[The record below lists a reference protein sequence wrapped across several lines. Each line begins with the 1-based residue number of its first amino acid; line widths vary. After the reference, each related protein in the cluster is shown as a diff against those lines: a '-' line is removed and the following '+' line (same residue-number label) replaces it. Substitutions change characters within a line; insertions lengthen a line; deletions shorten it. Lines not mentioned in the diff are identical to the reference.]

1 MKLSRILPLLL
12 MLPRLA
18 MAWASAG
25 HQVIAAEAYRQLSP
39 QFKAQAIKVLKAHPD
54 YAKWQSAYHTNA
66 SFDVYAYIF
75 MRSSTWPD
83 EIRRRGNKYDHPNWH
98 FIDYPLRPPGFALE
112 PGPKPG
118 DDVLYGV
125 ARCEAVLS
133 DTQADPELRAASLS
147 FLIHLAGDMHQPPC
161 VAVSLRKATYTHGNI
176 LARKAFTI
184 SIPSEGQ
191 VQEADYFGLVS
202 GRSGD
207 KFAATKLTPVR
218 SELVDA
224 PYVKEFSLI
233 VECRLA
239 HVIELGL
246 HTQFVGEVMDVKAED
261 SVMAKG
267 GLLEITK
274 VKPLVFAP
282 DTQAYYGI
290 GNFVGHAFS
299 VGRAFE

>member
-1 MKLSRILPLLL
+1 MKKSLGAKTLVYPTPVFVVGTYDKEGKPNV
-12 MLPRLA
+12 MT
-18 MAWASAG
+18 ASWDG
-25 HQVIAAEAYRQLSP
+25 ICCS
-39 QFKAQAIKVLKAHPD
+39 
-54 YAKWQSAYHTNA
+54 
-66 SFDVYAYIF
+66 
-75 MRSSTWPD
+75 
-83 EIRRRGNKYDHPNWH
+83 
-98 FIDYPLRPPGFALE
+98 
-112 PGPKPG
+112 
-118 DDVLYGV
+118 
-125 ARCEAVLS
+125 
-133 DTQADPELRAASLS
+133 
-147 FLIHLAGDMHQPPC
+147 QPPC

-184 SIPSEGQ
+184 SIPSEGH

-224 PYVKEFSLI
+224 PYIKEFSLI
-233 VECRLA
+233 VECKLA

-246 HTQFVGEVMDVKAED
+246 HTQFVGEVMDVKPEE

-267 GLLEITK
+267 GLVDITK

-290 GNFVGHAFS
+290 GHFVGQAFSVGHAF
-299 VGRAFE
+299 E